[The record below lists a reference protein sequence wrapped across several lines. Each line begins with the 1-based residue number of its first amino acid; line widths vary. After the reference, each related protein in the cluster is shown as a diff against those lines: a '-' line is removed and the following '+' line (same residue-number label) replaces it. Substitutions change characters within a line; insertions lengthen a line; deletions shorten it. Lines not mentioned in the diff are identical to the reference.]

1 MAETNIEPL
10 EPDLVKTSVG
20 RFILFAP
27 QHMWRCFLMKL
38 QTKDL
43 VLMAVYA
50 ALFIVLDYLANLLPK
65 MPNGG
70 SFGLGVIP
78 LLLASYHLGWKKGIA
93 VGLLSIPLQYMTGQ
107 IWFLDFGQFTLDYII
122 AFGIYGIASLLPNYK
137 MFFSGVLITNGV
149 RFISSTLSGMWYF
162 GLPLWES
169 GAYNATYMVPTTL
182 ACLVFVPLVYV
193 RISRFIKKA

>member
-1 MAETNIEPL
+1 VEVFFDEIA
-10 EPDLVKTSVG
+10 DKRFSVDG
-20 RFILFAP
+20 CLCCI
-27 QHMWRCFLMKL
+27 
-38 QTKDL
+38 
-43 VLMAVYA
+43 VYC
-50 ALFIVLDYLANLLPK
+50 
-65 MPNGG
+65 
-70 SFGLGVIP
+70 FGLSSQPVAEDAQWRIP

-122 AFGIYGIASLLPNYK
+122 AFGIYGIASLFPNYK
-137 MFFSGVLITNGV
+137 MFFSGVLITNGI

-182 ACLVFVPLVYV
+182 ACLVLVPLVYA
-193 RISRFIKKA
+193 RMSRFIKKA